1 MWATRRSWSA
11 RLDSVDCLIVGAGPA
26 GLTAAIY
33 LARFRRR
40 IALYGAG
47 NPRASY
53 IPHTKNYPGFPDGIS
68 GNELLDRLRAQ
79 AARYGAQVRNT
90 RVETLRREGG
100 AFVASADG
108 LSIRTRTVLIA
119 TGVVD
124 KEPEMAGLREAIAC
138 GCIRLCPICDGHEVI
153 GNRLAV
159 YGPAGESA
167 GHAVFMRTF
176 TDDVTLLVPKADA
189 PPPSEALGRLRSAG
203 VTFLESP
210 VAEIRMTPEGCAAVR
225 LDDGTEHLFATL
237 YPTLGA
243 RRLSEL
249 ATGLGARCND
259 EGDIVVDHNQQT
271 TVEGLYAAGDVVAAL
286 NQLSVAVGHAAI
298 AATAIHNSLGLCDG
312 ANAGEGACG

>member
-1 MWATRRSWSA
+1 M
-11 RLDSVDCLIVGAGPA
+11 GAGPA

-40 IALYGAG
+40 IAILGAG
-47 NPRASY
+47 PPRASY
-53 IPHTKNYPGFPDGIS
+53 IPTTRNYPGFPDGIS
-68 GNELLDRLRAQ
+68 GNELLERLRAQ
-79 AARYGAQVRNT
+79 AGRYGAQVRNA
-90 RVETLRREGG
+90 RVESLRREEGV
-100 AFVASADG
+100 FVAVADG
-108 LSIRTRTVLIA
+108 VEIRAATVLLA

-153 GNRLAV
+153 GARLAV
-159 YGPAGESA
+159 YGPAAESA

-176 TDDVTLLVPKADA
+176 TDDVTLLVPPGD
-189 PPPSEALGRLRSAG
+189 PPPTPTLTGRLRSAG
-203 VTFLESP
+203 VAFHGSP
-210 VAEIRMTPEGCAAVR
+210 VKEIRMTPEECAAVR
-225 LDDGTEHLFATL
+225 LEDGSEHVFTTL

-243 RRLSEL
+243 HRLSEL

-259 EGDIVVDHNQQT
+259 EGDIVVDRHQQT

-298 AATAIHNSLGLCDG
+298 AATAIHNSLGLAMAQMPPRGADG
-312 ANAGEGACG
+312 